1 MNSNQLIQVIREA
14 ATFLGQDFEA
24 ISLEEMT
31 STPGTYGRTE
41 AAQFRRDLI
50 EKATKHRIIFLEN
63 EIAPEEIQGFLE
75 DVEIPIFAFEDLGD
89 DLQPILLFKEKR
101 QLKVARIYG
110 DYSETSFC
118 DENNFPDLYL
128 ENGKIIFM
136 GIFGYRSLV
145 SDDPEAGED
154 LKKLNPV
161 QRLFRLLGEERKDI
175 MYIYIYA
182 VLIGLISLT
191 LPLGIQATVSL
202 ISGGVVFSSVYVLI
216 ALVII
221 GVFAAGGLQVMQ
233 ITLVEYLQRRVF
245 TKAAFEFAFRVP
257 RIRNE
262 ALLKYYAPEL
272 MNRFF
277 DVLTLQKGLP
287 KLLIDL
293 SAGVI
298 QILFGLILL
307 SFYHPFFVFFSLIL
321 VAILILIFYFTGPK
335 GLSSSIKESKFKYRV
350 VYWLEEIART
360 INSFKI
366 SGNTPLP
373 MRKTDFN
380 VNNYLKNRK
389 VHFGVLISQYV
400 YILIF
405 KGLVTGGLLVIGTVL
420 VIQREITLGQFVASE
435 VIIILTLNSVEKI
448 IMYMDVV
455 YDMLTA
461 VDKISHVT
469 DLPLEDSGGADI
481 PKAMLSRGME
491 LNVKGMNYK
500 FPGMKNY
507 VLKDIN
513 LNIKSGERVC
523 ISGGGGSGKTVFTG
537 VVTGL
542 NQGYE
547 GIITINGYSL
557 RDLDLTNLRDK
568 IGKNVSQEDIF
579 EGTIKENILLS
590 KPQSEIQDA
599 VWAIEQVGISDDINA
614 MPEGLDT
621 PMLSGGKGLPKT
633 LVNKIIL
640 ARCLA
645 KHPSMLV
652 LNDFFKDFMQ
662 AERIKLIQ
670 RMVSRDYPWTL
681 MVVSN
686 DPFVMAACDRVI
698 LFDEGEVKADGKF
711 DELVRSGA
719 LNRFINQDG

>member
-1 MNSNQLIQVIREA
+1 MNSNQIIQVIREA
-14 ATFLGQDFEA
+14 STFLNQEFEGY
-24 ISLEEMT
+24 SLREL
-31 STPGTYGRTE
+31 
-41 AAQFRRDLI
+41 AASPRSYDASQTAEFRRDLI
-50 EKATKHRIIFLEN
+50 ETAAKQRVIFLEN
-63 EIAPEEIQGFLE
+63 QLKPEEIQGFLK
-75 DVEIPIFAFEDLGD
+75 DVEIPIFAFEVTEDGLV
-89 DLQPILLFKEKR
+89 PVLLLKEKR
-101 QLKVARIYG
+101 KLRVARIY
-110 DYSETSFC
+110 DNESVTLTC
-118 DENNFPDLYL
+118 DEHYFPQLYT
-128 ENGKIIFM
+128 EDGYVHFM

-145 SDDPEAGED
+145 SDDPENGED
-154 LKKLNPV
+154 IKTLNPV

-175 MYIYIYA
+175 FYIYVYA

-257 RIRNE
+257 RIKNE
-262 ALLKYYAPEL
+262 SLLKYYAPEL

-277 DVLTLQKGLP
+277 DVLTVQKGLP

-321 VAILILIFYFTGPK
+321 VSLLILIFYFTGPK
-335 GLSSSIKESKFKYRV
+335 GLASSIKESKFKYKV
-350 VYWLEEIART
+350 VYWLEELART

-373 MRKTDFN
+373 IRKTDYN

-389 VHFGVLISQYV
+389 VHFGVLVSQYV

-405 KGLVTGGLLVIGTVL
+405 KGLVTGGLLVIGTIL

-435 VIIILTLNSVEKI
+435 VIIILTLSSVEKI

-461 VDKISHVT
+461 VDKISNVT
-469 DLPLEDSGGADI
+469 DLPLEKSGGFDI
-481 PKAMLSRGME
+481 PDKMLERGME
-491 LNVKGMNYK
+491 LRVKDLKYK
-500 FPGMKNY
+500 FPGAKNY
-507 VLKDIN
+507 VLKGISLHIN
-513 LNIKSGERVC
+513 SGERLC
-523 ISGGGGSGKTVFTG
+523 LSGSGGSGKTVFTS
-537 VVTGL
+537 VITGL
-542 NQGYE
+542 HQGYE
-547 GIITINGYSL
+547 GIITLDGYSL

-579 EGTIKENILLS
+579 EGTILENILLS
-590 KPQSEIQDA
+590 KPHSTTEDA
-599 VWAIEQVGISDDINA
+599 IWAMEQVGISDSVNA

-645 KHPSMLV
+645 KRPSMLV
-652 LNDFFKDFMQ
+652 LNDFFKDFIQ
-662 AERIKLIQ
+662 SERLKLIQ
-670 RMVSRDYPWTL
+670 SMTSGEYPWTL
-681 MVVSN
+681 LVVSN
-686 DPFVMAACDRVI
+686 DPYVMAACDRVV
-698 LFDEGEVKADGKF
+698 LFEEGQVAAEGKF
-711 DELVRSGA
+711 DELIKSGA
-719 LNRFINQDG
+719 LNRFVN

>member
-1 MNSNQLIQVIREA
+1 MDSNQLIQVIREA
-14 ATFLGQDFEA
+14 STFLGQDFEGF
-24 ISLEEMT
+24 SLREMASSPRNYDRKHT
-31 STPGTYGRTE
+31 
-41 AAQFRRDLI
+41 AQFRRDLI
-50 EKATKHRIIFLEN
+50 ETAAKHRIIFLEN
-63 EIAPEEIQGFLE
+63 QIEPGEIQSFLDE
-75 DVEIPIFAFEDLGD
+75 VEIPIFAFEETPDRLI
-89 DLQPILLFKEKR
+89 PILIYKDKR
-101 QLKVARIYG
+101 QLKVSRIFHEESQTRYCDD
-110 DYSETSFC
+110 DY
-118 DENNFPDLYL
+118 FPNLLIED
-128 ENGKIIFM
+128 GKVCFM
-136 GIFGYRSLV
+136 GVFGYRSLV
-145 SDDPEAGED
+145 SDDPDAGEE
-154 LKKLNPV
+154 LRKLNPV
-161 QRLFRLLGEERKDI
+161 QRLFRLLGEERQDI
-175 MYIYIYA
+175 FYIYVYA

-293 SAGVI
+293 SSGVI

-307 SFYHPFFVFFSLIL
+307 SFYHPFFVFFSIVL
-321 VAILILIFYFTGPK
+321 VGLLILIFYFTGPK
-335 GLSSSIKESKFKYRV
+335 GLASSIKESKFKYKV
-350 VYWLEEIART
+350 VYWLEELART

-373 MRKTDFN
+373 IRKTDFN

-389 VHFGVLISQYV
+389 THFGVLVSQYV

-405 KGLVTGGLLVIGTVL
+405 KGLVTGGLLIIGTIL
-420 VIQREITLGQFVASE
+420 VVQREITLGQFVASE

-461 VDKISHVT
+461 VDKISQVT
-469 DLPLEDSGGADI
+469 DLPLESSGGMDI
-481 PKAMLSRGME
+481 PGPMLDRGME
-491 LNVKGMNYK
+491 VRIKGLKYK
-500 FPGMKNY
+500 FPGMNRY
-507 VLKDIN
+507 VLNGID
-513 LNIKSGERVC
+513 LSVESGEHVC
-523 ISGGGGSGKTVFTG
+523 ISGSGGSGKSVFTG

-579 EGTIKENILLS
+579 EGTILENILLS
-590 KPQSEIQDA
+590 KPQSDTQDA
-599 VWAIEQVGISDDINA
+599 IWAIEQVGISDEINS
-614 MPEGLDT
+614 MPEGMDT

-645 KHPSMLV
+645 KRPSMLV
-652 LNDFFKDFMQ
+652 LNDFFKDFIQ
-662 AERIKLIQ
+662 SERIALIQ
-670 RMVSRDYPWTL
+670 RLVSKEYPWTL

-686 DPFVMAACDRVI
+686 DPFVMAACDRVV
-698 LFDEGEVKADGKF
+698 LFEQGAVKAEGKF
-711 DELVRSGA
+711 DKLLREGA
-719 LNRFINQDG
+719 LNRFVDQNG